1 MKGSSMARTDVSGI
15 LTVLLVVG
23 LIIHGCGTKQEEG
36 ATVVDKDTAAVA
48 ESPSRDSVT
57 FELAGRDSATA
68 FELLQQSHYVEYRS
82 TAMGVFVTGIDSIRG
97 GGNAF
102 WIFTVN
108 DTTPKIASDKMFTR
122 SGDRVVWRLR
132 L

>member
-1 MKGSSMARTDVSGI
+1 MARADVSRI
-15 LTVLLVVG
+15 LIGLLVVG
-23 LIIHGCGTKQEEG
+23 LIIHGCGTQQDDG
-36 ATVVDKDTAAVA
+36 AAVVDKDSTAAA

-82 TAMGVFVTGIDSIRG
+82 TAMGVFVTGVDSIRG

-102 WIFTVN
+102 WIYSVN

-122 SGDRVVWRLR
+122 SGDRVIWRLR
-132 L
+132 LQSE